1 MMNILRKYKVYFIAA
16 ITSFVTL
23 WWWQGKSK
31 SSVKK
36 QGSSSGICLSMP
48 IAIPHKAT
56 VQNYI
61 ETVGQST
68 PFNRVVIVPQI
79 EGTLLDVKFPNGG
92 QVQAGTHLFSIDS
105 RTFEAF
111 VKQSEAQLAIDRARY
126 ELNLSQMKR
135 SEGLHSSNFL
145 SQQEYDSYKA
155 NVDTSKA
162 QMDLDEATCAL
173 KRIDLEHCFISAPF
187 SGMLSK
193 SFVDANSFITKGTAL
208 AVLNQ
213 LQPIFVD
220 AYLAEQ
226 HVVSLLKAQNDVAE
240 TLKVEARLIDDPSVV
255 QWGKLV
261 VIGNEVEKTS
271 GTFDIRA
278 QFENQELQFWAGRG
292 VDLKIYY
299 KTLQNALLIPESAIH
314 QGNKGSFVYI
324 VNDKNIAEMR
334 NVAVEQSYDGW
345 IVIAEGLKGDEKVI
359 AEGHTLLAPGM
370 PIQVLHTVTAPETLK

>member
-1 MMNILRKYKVYFIAA
+1 M
-16 ITSFVTL
+16 
-23 WWWQGKSK
+23 
-31 SSVKK
+31 
-36 QGSSSGICLSMP
+36 
-48 IAIPHKAT
+48 
-56 VQNYI
+56 
-61 ETVGQST
+61 
-68 PFNRVVIVPQI
+68 
-79 EGTLLDVKFPNGG
+79 
-92 QVQAGTHLFSIDS
+92 
-105 RTFEAF
+105 
-111 VKQSEAQLAIDRARY
+111 
-126 ELNLSQMKR
+126 
-135 SEGLHSSNFL
+135 
-145 SQQEYDSYKA
+145 
-155 NVDTSKA
+155 
-162 QMDLDEATCAL
+162 
-173 KRIDLEHCFISAPF
+173 
-187 SGMLSK
+187 
-193 SFVDANSFITKGTAL
+193 
-208 AVLNQ
+208 
-213 LQPIFVD
+213 QPIFVD